1 VPAAKGAR
9 CKRCHR
15 PVASA
20 ADSRGPFVHCRSCGY
35 SFRAEAPAKGSELEL
50 RSDLVI
56 APVEE
61 EGASYFVI
69 KDPGSNRYFRVKP
82 LEHFLITQF
91 DGRTSLETIRR
102 RASEE
107 KNVLVSEE
115 VLSRFAEKFSE
126 LGLLRREEEDA
137 APLERAPSRSLFHWK
152 LPLANPEALVDWLY
166 PKFRWCFSAAF
177 VGLACLSLLVAS
189 TVFLLNAEELVLGLE
204 SVVSLEG
211 LLFVLVTVSLVTVLH
226 EMAHALTC
234 RHFGG
239 RVTDMGFLLLYFLPC
254 FYCNVGDTYLFRGK
268 RERLWVFFSG
278 GFFELFVW
286 ALAVLAWRLVAPG
299 TLGSRALFV
308 VAAVSG
314 LRSLF
319 NFNPLIQM
327 DGYFMLSEHLGIKN
341 LRRQALSGLG
351 RVLRRASGLETEPAS
366 PELLERRIFGLR
378 GDRFLTIFGAAALSY
393 TALLVGALAF
403 YSGGY
408 VFENLGPDALAL
420 YTVTLVGLLHKPA
433 LTAASAAREAGKEK
447 WQKLGEKKKRS
458 RFVFLWA
465 GIALVAAFFPW
476 ELRIRSDL
484 NVLPLERETV
494 RAPSSGRIGIIHVR
508 EGDRVEKGGLILE
521 YDATELELSR
531 RNKAAELEEAREQL
545 PILGKG
551 SPAVREEIRV
561 KERAVDIERQVEDKA
576 EKDFER
582 DQQAWTNGII
592 PQQRFDHA
600 ENALEEARA
609 RRREAEAQ
617 LELARKLSP
626 TSRAEEIERLH
637 LKNEKGQQ
645 ARIEMLEAELARL
658 DDQLE
663 RTKIYASVSG
673 TLTTYRFEEKVGD
686 YLEEGVEV
694 CEIANDDRVVLE
706 MPVSE
711 KDMDV
716 VDLEKPVKFKVRGYP
731 FRSFHA
737 QVDEIAP
744 IATRSGKSSTVLVRA
759 YVDNTE
765 KLLKPGMTGVA
776 KIYCGMS
783 FVGNILTRDLVR
795 FIRTEFWL

>member
-1 VPAAKGAR
+1 MPVAKGIR

-15 PVASA
+15 RIEGA
-20 ADSRGPFVHCRSCGY
+20 ASRGPFFHCRACGY
-35 SFRAEAPAKGSELEL
+35 TFRAATPRKALELEL

-69 KDPGSNRYFRVKP
+69 KDPSANRYFRVKP

-91 DGRTSLETIRR
+91 DGKTSLETIRR

-107 KNVLVSEE
+107 RNVLVSEE
-115 VLSRFAEKFSE
+115 VLSRFADKFRE
-126 LGLLRREEEDA
+126 LGLLRRGEEGA
-137 APLERAPSRSLFHWK
+137 APPERAPSRSLFHFK
-152 LPLANPEALVDWLY
+152 LPFANPEALLDKLY
-166 PKFRWCFSAAF
+166 PKLRWCFSTAF
-177 VGLACLSLLVAS
+177 VALACLIFLVATAIFVLNGEELLV
-189 TVFLLNAEELVLGLE
+189 GLE
-204 SVVSLEG
+204 GVVSLEG
-211 LLFVLVTVSLVTVLH
+211 LLFVLVTISLTTVLH

-239 RVTDMGFLLLYFLPC
+239 RVTDMGFLLLYFVPC

-286 ALAVLAWRLVAPG
+286 ALAVVGWRLVAPG
-299 TLGSRALFV
+299 TMASRALFV
-308 VAAVSG
+308 VSAVSG
-314 LRSLF
+314 VRSLF
-319 NFNPLIQM
+319 TFNPLIQM

-341 LRRQALSGLG
+341 LRRQALLA
-351 RVLRRASGLETEPAS
+351 LRRAMGLTLEPAT
-366 PELLERRIFGLR
+366 PEILERRIFGLR
-378 GDRFLTIFGAAALSY
+378 GDRFLIFFGAAALFY
-393 TALLVGALAF
+393 TVLLVGALAV
-403 YSGGY
+403 YSGAY
-408 VFENLGPDALAL
+408 VFENLGADALAL

-433 LTAASAAREAGKEK
+433 LTAASAAKEAGKEK
-447 WQKLGEKKKRS
+447 WQKLGEGKRRS
-458 RFVFLWA
+458 RFVLLWV
-465 GIALVAAFFPW
+465 GVALVALFFPW
-476 ELRIRSDL
+476 QLRIRSDL
-484 NVLPLERETV
+484 SVLPLERETV
-494 RAPSSGRIGIIHVR
+494 RAPSSGRIGVIHAS

-531 RNKAAELEEAREQL
+531 RNKAAELDEAREQL
-545 PILGKG
+545 PILEKA
-551 SPAVREEIRV
+551 SPAAREEIRV
-561 KERAVDIERQVEDKA
+561 KESALETARQVEEKA
-576 EKDFER
+576 LKDFAR
-582 DQQAWTNGII
+582 DQQAWTSGVISR
-592 PQQRFDHA
+592 QAFDHA
-600 ENALEEARA
+600 ENAAEEARS

-637 LKNEKGQQ
+637 LKNEKAQR
-645 ARIEMLEAELARL
+645 ARIEMLEAEVARL
-658 DDQLE
+658 DDQLA
-663 RTKIYASVSG
+663 RTRIYASVSG

-686 YLEEGVEV
+686 YLEEGAEV
-694 CEIANDDRVVLE
+694 CEIANYDRVVLE

-716 VDLEKPVKFKVRGYP
+716 VEVEKPVKFKVRGYP
-731 FRSFHA
+731 FKSFHA
-737 QVDEIAP
+737 KVDEIAP
-744 IATRSGKSSTVLVRA
+744 VATPSGKSSTVMVRA
-759 YVDNTE
+759 YVDNSE
-765 KLLKPGMTGVA
+765 NLLKPGMTGVA

>member
-1 VPAAKGAR
+1 MPAAKGIR

-15 PVASA
+15 PIDVAVS
-20 ADSRGPFVHCRSCGY
+20 SRSPFVRCPACGFT
-35 SFRAEAPAKGSELEL
+35 FRPEPEELRGELAL
-50 RSDLVI
+50 RSDLLI

-61 EGASYFVI
+61 EGASFFVI
-69 KDPGSNRYFRVKP
+69 KDPSSNRYFRVKP

-91 DGRTSLETIRR
+91 DGKTPLETVRR

-115 VLSRFAEKFSE
+115 VLSRFAEKFRE
-126 LGLLRREEEDA
+126 LGLLRRNGATDVSVQH
-137 APLERAPSRSLFHWK
+137 PPSKSLFHWK
-152 LPLANPEALVDWLY
+152 LPLANPERLLQFLY
-166 PKFRWCFSAAF
+166 PNFRWCFSAAF
-177 VGLACLSLLVAS
+177 VALACLSILIAS
-189 TVFLLNAEELVLGLE
+189 AVFILNGEELALGLE

-226 EMAHALTC
+226 ELAHGLTC

-239 RVTDMGFLLLYFLPC
+239 KVADMGFLLLFFLPS
-254 FYCNVGDTYLFRGK
+254 FYCNVGDTYLFREK
-268 RERLWVFFSG
+268 RERLWVLFSG

-286 ALAVLAWRLVAPG
+286 ALAVLGWRLVAPG
-299 TLGSRALFV
+299 TLVSRALFV

-341 LRRQALSGLG
+341 LRRQALLGLG
-351 RVLRRASGLETEPAS
+351 RILRRAGGLSFEPAS
-366 PELLERRIFGLR
+366 PELLERRIWGMR
-378 GDRFLTIFGAAALSY
+378 GDRFLTAFGAAALVY
-393 TALLVGALAF
+393 TALLVGGLAI

-408 VFENLGPDALAL
+408 VFESLGADALAL

-433 LTAASAAREAGKEK
+433 LTAASAAKDAGKEK
-447 WQKLGEKKKRS
+447 WQKLGEKRKRT
-458 RFVFLWA
+458 RFVLLWS
-465 GIALVAAFFPW
+465 GLALVAVFFPW
-476 ELRIRSDL
+476 QLRIRSDL
-484 NVLPLERETV
+484 KVLPLERETV
-494 RAPSSGRIGIIHVR
+494 RAPSSGRIDVIHVS
-508 EGDRVEKGGLILE
+508 EGDRVQKGGLILE

-531 RNKAAELEEAREQL
+531 QNKAAELEEANQQL
-545 PILGKG
+545 PILEKA
-551 SPAVREEIRV
+551 SPAVREEIQV
-561 KERAVDIERQVEDKA
+561 KERALETARQVEEKA
-576 EKDFER
+576 KKDFDR
-582 DQQAWTNGII
+582 DQQAWTSGVISRKI
-592 PQQRFDHA
+592 FDDA
-600 ENALEEARA
+600 ENALEEARK
-609 RRREAEAQ
+609 RRLEAEAQ
-617 LELARKLSP
+617 LALARELSP
-626 TSRAEEIERLH
+626 KSRSEEIERLH
-637 LKNEKGQQ
+637 LLTKEGQQ
-645 ARIEMLEAELARL
+645 ARIKMLEAELAQL
-658 DDQLE
+658 DDQLA
-663 RTKIYASVSG
+663 RSKIYASVSG

-686 YLEEGVEV
+686 YLEEGAEV

-716 VDLEKPVKFKVRGYP
+716 VAVEKPVKFKVRGYP

-737 QVDEIAP
+737 RVDEIAP
-744 IATRSGKSSTVLVRA
+744 VATPNGKSSTVLVRA

-783 FVGNILTRDLVR
+783 FIGNILTRDLVR